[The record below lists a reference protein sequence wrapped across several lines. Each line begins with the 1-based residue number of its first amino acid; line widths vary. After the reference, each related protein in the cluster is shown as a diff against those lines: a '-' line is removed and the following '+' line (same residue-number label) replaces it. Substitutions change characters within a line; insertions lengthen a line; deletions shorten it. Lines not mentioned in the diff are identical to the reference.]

1 MTRVRRGAGPV
12 RALHVPTPCPLTS
25 AFHPL
30 ENFCFFLATSP
41 RWDGEQ
47 GDLELC
53 RHLMAVV
60 FSVTF
65 LGVIG
70 ILEVSLSW
78 HV

>member
-1 MTRVRRGAGPV
+1 MCDAVLGRSNPAR
-12 RALHVPTPCPLTS
+12 S
-25 AFHPL
+25 HPL
-30 ENFCFFLATSP
+30 STDERVSSVGKFLFFFATSL